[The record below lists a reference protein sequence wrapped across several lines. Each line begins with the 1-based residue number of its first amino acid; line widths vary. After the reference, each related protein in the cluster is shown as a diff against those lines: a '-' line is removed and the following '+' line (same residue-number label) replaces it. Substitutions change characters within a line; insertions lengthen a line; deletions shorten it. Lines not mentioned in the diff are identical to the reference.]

1 MCVICGQSDFIRCNC
16 QSAQPFCDTCAEDSV
31 CGEKMDSAC
40 VIYHFGNP
48 TLPSK
53 LIYLQLPN
61 GSSAQT
67 IFEKID
73 SLIGSSF
80 NLPIIPIQTPSIHL
94 IASGLADHTLQVDLN
109 ISNQPG
115 NKIQLFS
122 DGVYVAASGE
132 TFKVKVDSDAPPRYL
147 YDAVVGGTD
156 GCVNID
162 VNDVNGILQLQPSIE
177 VDCLL
182 ARICANPAT
191 QADLAE
197 CVISGICGTGL
208 QDTLANCIVSGICA
222 DGTTTNALA
231 TCLLSTGRFASTGTT
246 SITADNGLN
255 MSSVTNVELG
265 GPLIKTTTIDQNTF
279 QWNILTPNLSI
290 GSNAAQTQS
299 ILYGEDL
306 ASTKSTLFN
315 LLKQSVIVPGQNV
328 ATVESFLKLN
338 DGVFVDGTAG
348 AHHDSVDA
356 QLWMNYSGNL
366 TMNAAKT
373 STFAGIYGTVIIG
386 GVGNYSGNIL
396 AGGNFRGNAAG
407 SGNATD
413 IAAVLVSG
421 LEAAGATFGGAYSGT
436 VTNYYGLYIRDV
448 GGSGLAGSV
457 TNKYSIFQEA
467 GAGINSF
474 STAVVITSDARTKEN
489 ITDYVNGLDAINNIR
504 IVEYNII
511 GDDKKRV
518 GVIAQDIEN
527 IIPEA
532 VQVQDRSGQ
541 GGFSDTRVVDYNV
554 IYSTLVKAVQELS
567 AKNDD
572 LEARLLA
579 LESK

>member
-1 MCVICGQSDFIRCNC
+1 
-16 QSAQPFCDTCAEDSV
+16 
-31 CGEKMDSAC
+31 MDSSC

-80 NLPIIPIQTPSIHL
+80 NLPIIPIDTESINL
-94 IASGLADHTLQVDLN
+94 TVTGLANHTLQADLN

-132 TFKVKVDSDAPPRYL
+132 TFKVKVDSNAPPRYL

-156 GCVNID
+156 GCVSID
-162 VNDVNGILQLQPSIE
+162 VNDINGILQLQPSIE
-177 VDCLL
+177 IDCFL
-182 ARICANPAT
+182 ARLCADPVT

-208 QDTLANCIVSGICA
+208 QDTLANCIVSGICS

-231 TCLLSTGRFASTGTT
+231 TCLLSTGRFAPTGGT
-246 SITADNGLN
+246 SVTADNGLH
-255 MSSVTNVELG
+255 TNVPGNVRLG
-265 GPLIKTTTIDQNTF
+265 GPLVETTTIDQSGF
-279 QWNILTPNLSI
+279 QLNILTPNVAI
-290 GSNAAQTQS
+290 GTSAAQTQS
-299 ILYGEDL
+299 AVYVEDL
-306 ASTKSTLFN
+306 ASTKSTLTS

-328 ATVESFLKLN
+328 ASVESFLKLT
-338 DGVFVDGTAG
+338 DGTFVDGTAG

-366 TMNAAKT
+366 IMSSAVT

-386 GVGNYSGNIL
+386 GAGSYSGNIL

-407 SGNATD
+407 AGNATS
-413 IAAVLVSG
+413 IAAVLISG
-421 LEAAGATFGGAYSGT
+421 LEAAGGTFGGAYSGT
-436 VTNYYGLYIRDV
+436 VTNYYGIYMRDIA
-448 GGSGLAGSV
+448 GSGLASSV
-457 TNKYSIFQEA
+457 TNKFAIFQDGSSA
-467 GAGINSF
+467 LNSF
-474 STAVVITSDARTKEN
+474 ATAVVVTSDKRTKEN
-489 ITDYVNGLDAINNIR
+489 IADYTRGLDAIEKVR
-504 IVEYNII
+504 VVEYNSIS
-511 GDDKKRV
+511 DPDKRRKV
-518 GVIAQDIEN
+518 GVIAQELES

-532 VQVQDRSGQ
+532 VQVQDRTEQ
-541 GGFSDTRVVDYNV
+541 GGVSDLRVVDYNV
-554 IYSTLVKAVQELS
+554 VYSTLVKAVQELS
-567 AKNDD
+567 AKNKS
-572 LEARLLA
+572 LEARLAA
-579 LESK
+579 LESR